1 MIPADVRLQLNEA
14 HAVGN
19 YRPLL
24 GLIPYAGL
32 IGIECERQG
41 DDLLFVCRRTRTTLA
56 IPCCPRS
63 MAG

>member
-19 YRPLL
+19 YQPLL
-24 GLIPYAGL
+24 RLIPYAGL

-41 DDLLFVCRRTRTTLA
+41 DDLLFRLPANQTTLA